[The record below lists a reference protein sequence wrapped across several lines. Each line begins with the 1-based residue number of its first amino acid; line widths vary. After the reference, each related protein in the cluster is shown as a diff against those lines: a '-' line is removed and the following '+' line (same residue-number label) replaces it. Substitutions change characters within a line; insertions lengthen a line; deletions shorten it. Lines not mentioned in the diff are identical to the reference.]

1 MTDAHANSEQL
12 VPVVD
17 CKNELEAQEIRS
29 VIADAGIPAFVLETE
44 VLGLGLNR
52 ADSRLGGVQVKV
64 SLVDRDR
71 ALEALEIARIQSAA
85 IDWDQVDVGEP
96 PMEVMDVLDNRSLVH
111 NTRRFVTLVGT
122 IIGIGFLL
130 LALTGTIL
138 FLVL

>member
-1 MTDAHANSEQL
+1 MTGTRQNSDPL
-12 VPVVD
+12 VAVMD
-17 CKNELEAQEIRS
+17 CKNELEGQEIRS
-29 VIADAGIPAFVLETE
+29 VIEDAGIPAFVLETE
-44 VLGLGLNR
+44 ILGLGLNR

-64 SLVDRDR
+64 ALSNRAQ
-71 ALEALEIARIQSAA
+71 ALEALEIARVESAG
-85 IDWDQVDVGEP
+85 IDWDNVDVGEP

-111 NTRRFVTLVGT
+111 NTRRFVTLVGP

>member
-111 NTRRFVTLVGT
+111 NTRRFVTLVGP

>member
-1 MTDAHANSEQL
+1 MAW
-12 VPVVD
+12 
-17 CKNELEAQEIRS
+17 
-29 VIADAGIPAFVLETE
+29 
-44 VLGLGLNR
+44 
-52 ADSRLGGVQVKV
+52 
-64 SLVDRDR
+64 
-71 ALEALEIARIQSAA
+71 RIQSAA

-111 NTRRFVTLVGT
+111 NTRRFVTLVGP

>member
-1 MTDAHANSEQL
+1 MTETRQNSEQL
-12 VPVVD
+12 VAVMD
-17 CKNELEAQEIRS
+17 CKNELEGQEIRS
-29 VIADAGIPAFVLETE
+29 VIEDAGIPAFVLETE

-64 SLVDRDR
+64 SLVNRAL
-71 ALEALEIARIQSAA
+71 ALEALEVARIQSAE

-111 NTRRFVTLVGT
+111 NTRRLVTLLGPV
-122 IIGIGFLL
+122 IGIGFLL

>member
-1 MTDAHANSEQL
+1 MTETPVNSEQL
-12 VPVVD
+12 VAVVD

-44 VLGLGLNR
+44 VLGLGLSR
-52 ADSRLGGVQVKV
+52 GDSRLGGVQVKV

-71 ALEALEIARIQSAA
+71 ALEALEIARIQSAG

-111 NTRRFVTLVGT
+111 NTRRLVTFLGP

-138 FLVL
+138 FLIL

>member
-111 NTRRFVTLVGT
+111 NTRRFVTLVGP
-122 IIGIGFLL
+122 ILGIGFLL